1 MQLASEYREL
11 RASLQRVEDDR
22 AVFAPEA
29 YDPAA
34 VARARAVWTT
44 RTQNEYRST
53 FVFSALASQVLAAGA
68 SLEASAVTLRM
79 AQDELVHAE
88 RCADVAVALGASR
101 PILPGAA
108 GPSGIATHAKVSR
121 EECALRN
128 VVYTTCITEMTAVA
142 YLTLSLERARDPFLR
157 SNIRALLADE
167 TLHGR
172 FGFLYLESWE
182 PWLRRRPEVRASL
195 TRYLRFAFAVAE
207 RELSH
212 APKAAAA
219 RTDHDDALGYVAP
232 EEMGEIYRN
241 TMEHAV
247 APGLERFGLGA
258 EEAYRTRTFA
268 P

>member
-1 MQLASEYREL
+1 MTLEQEYRAL
-11 RASLQRVEDDR
+11 REGLRRIEPDAHTFDASSYE
-22 AVFAPEA
+22 
-29 YDPAA
+29 PAA
-34 VARARAVWTT
+34 VARVRALWVD

-53 FVFSALASQVLAAGA
+53 FVFSALASQLLVAGA

-88 RCADVAVALGASR
+88 RCAGVAVALGGT
-101 PILPGAA
+101 PPTLPLTGGVAT
-108 GPSGIATHAKVSR
+108 IAKHANVSR

-128 VVYTTCITEMTAVA
+128 VVYTTCISEMTAVA
-142 YLTLSLERARDPFLR
+142 HLTLSLERARDPFMR
-157 SNIRALLADE
+157 HHIRALLADE

-172 FGFLYLESWE
+172 FGFHYLESWAD
-182 PWLRRRPEVRASL
+182 WLGDRPGVRASL

-207 RELSH
+207 REFSWPSR
-212 APKAAAA
+212 APGNA
-219 RTDHDDALGYVAP
+219 DDDALGYVAP
-232 EEMGEIYRN
+232 QEIVEIHRN

-247 APGLERFGLGA
+247 APALARFGLDA

>member
-1 MQLASEYREL
+1 MQLAAEYHKL
-11 RASLQRVEDDR
+11 RAGLRRVEDDGAKL
-22 AVFAPEA
+22 AVEA

-34 VARARAVWTT
+34 IARARAVWTT

-88 RCADVAVALGASR
+88 RCADVSVALGAVR
-101 PILPGAA
+101 PTLPGAA

-142 YLTLSLERARDPFLR
+142 YLTLSLERARDPYLR
-157 SNIRALLADE
+157 NAIRSLLADE

-172 FGFLYLESWE
+172 FGFLYLEAWE
-182 PWLRRRPEVRASL
+182 PWLRARPEARASL

-207 RELSH
+207 RELSM
-212 APKAAAA
+212 APKASGE
-219 RTDHDDALGYVAP
+219 RTDDDDALGYVSP
-232 EEMGEIYRN
+232 GEMGEIYRN

-247 APGLERFGLGA
+247 TPGLERFGLDA
-258 EEAYRTRTFA
+258 RAAYRTRTFA

>member
-1 MQLASEYREL
+1 MQLASEYRAL
-11 RASLQRVEDDR
+11 RASLQRVEDDG
-22 AVFAPEA
+22 AAFAAEA

-34 VARARAVWTT
+34 VGRARAVWTT

-88 RCADVAVALGASR
+88 RCADVSVALGASR
-101 PILPGAA
+101 PELPGAG

-128 VVYTTCITEMTAVA
+128 VVYTTCITEMAAVA
-142 YLTLSLERARDPFLR
+142 YLTLSLERARDRYLR
-157 SNIRALLADE
+157 SAIRALLADE

-172 FGFLYLESWE
+172 FGFLYLEGWDA
-182 PWLRRRPEVRASL
+182 WLRARPEVRASL

-207 RELSH
+207 RELAHS
-212 APKAAAA
+212 PKAPAA
-219 RTDHDDALGYVAP
+219 RTDDDDALGYVDP
-232 EEMGEIYRN
+232 GEMGEIYRN

-247 APGLERFGLGA
+247 APGLERFGLDA
-258 EEAYRTRTFA
+258 RAAYRTRTFA